1 MNDQQDPGDVGT
13 FLLGVGC
20 QKGGTA
26 WMHRYLESSPQCDPG
41 FRKEYHVWDGLD
53 LASGGPVR
61 ARVAQQARR
70 AARALEAAEPA
81 DGDAL
86 RRALF
91 YADPDSYFD
100 YFEAL
105 LRRSPQT
112 RLTADITPSYA
123 DLSPERLALVR
134 DGFARRGVRVI
145 TVYLMR
151 DPVERIWS
159 AVRMDR
165 QRAGDR
171 EPGVAEAYVPVA
183 ATRPMY
189 ADRTRYDRTIARLD
203 DVFGPDRVFY
213 GFYERL
219 FDAATLGPLCDVLG
233 IDYVDPDLERRV
245 NVSPKSQ
252 TLPEQTVREVA
263 DRFRGVYAAV
273 ADRFPDVDLGRLWPS
288 SRLL

>member
-1 MNDQQDPGDVGT
+1 MSESSVGT

-26 WMHRYLESSPQCDPG
+26 WMHRYLESSAQCDPG

-61 ARVAQQARR
+61 GRVAEQARR
-70 AARALEAAEPA
+70 AGRALEAGEPA
-81 DGDAL
+81 DADAL

-91 YADPDSYFD
+91 YADPEAYFD

-105 LRRSPQT
+105 LRGDPRA

-123 DLSPERLALVR
+123 DLSTERLAFVR
-134 DGFARRGVRVI
+134 DGFARRGVRVVA
-145 TVYLMR
+145 VYLMR

-165 QRAGDR
+165 QRAG
-171 EPGVAEAYVPVA
+171 EHPPGSAEAYVPVA

-189 ADRTRYDRTIARLD
+189 ADRTRYDRTIDRLD
-203 DVFGPDRVFY
+203 QVFGPEQVFY

-219 FDAATLGPLCDVLG
+219 FEPATLRALCGFLG
-233 IDYVDPDLERRV
+233 IDFVAPDLERHV
-245 NVSPKSQ
+245 NVSPKTES
-252 TLPEQTVREVA
+252 LPEATVREVA
-263 DRFRGVYAAV
+263 GHFREVYAAV
-273 ADRFPDVDLGRLWPS
+273 AARFPQVDLAELWPS

>member
-1 MNDQQDPGDVGT
+1 MSGTGPGT

-26 WMHRYLESSPQCDPG
+26 WMHRYLESSPQVDPG

-53 LASGGPVR
+53 LPLGGPVR

-70 AARALEAAEPA
+70 AGRALEAGEPA

-91 YADPDSYFD
+91 YADPEAYFD
-100 YFEAL
+100 YFESL
-105 LRRSPQT
+105 LRRDPAT
-112 RLTADITPSYA
+112 RLTADITPAYA
-123 DLSPERLALVR
+123 ELSRERLAAIR
-134 DGFARRGVRVI
+134 DGFARRGVRAVA
-145 TVYLMR
+145 VYLMR

-165 QRAGDR
+165 QRAGDDA
-171 EPGVAEAYVPVA
+171 PGVAAGYVPHA

-189 ADRTRYDRTIARLD
+189 ADRTRYDLTMANLD
-203 DVFGPDRVFY
+203 AVFGDDVFY

-219 FDAATLGPLCDVLG
+219 FDHGTLAELCAFLG
-233 IDYVDPDLERRV
+233 IDFHQPDFDRHV
-245 NVSPKSQ
+245 NVSPKSEA
-252 TLPEQTVREVA
+252 TLPDEAVRAVVEQLPQ
-263 DRFRGVYAAV
+263 VYAAV
-273 ADRFPDVDLGRLWPS
+273 AARFPDVDLAALWPS
-288 SRLL
+288 SRFA